1 MVKVILRVILL
12 AATLVLPVLAAGAG
26 ETITVYKDAT

>member
-1 MVKVILRVILL
+1 MRAMLRMLLL
-12 AATLVLPVLAAGAG
+12 AATLVLPVVAAGAG